1 MKKCACRKESCLAR
15 KRPKLGN
22 TVLLAPSE
30 FLRIFA
36 LAFFGEMSE
45 WSNEHA
51 WKVCILETV
60 SRVRI
65 PLSPLSTVRNCSKVC
80 KSLIYTLFLFFE
92 ISQMFA
98 FDRQLGFLLVTP
110 FQKSKRGN
118 KCANTCEHNRTE
130 NQRSNLVL
138 AKEVK

>member
-65 PLSPLSTVRNCSKVC
+65 PLSPLAQKENQKQDEKEFWVWFSFFLTSFSFLDELNKWSNMSRITPKKVLILETVRGFSRLSRDLSASTERESK
-80 KSLIYTLFLFFE
+80 
-92 ISQMFA
+92 
-98 FDRQLGFLLVTP
+98 
-110 FQKSKRGN
+110 
-118 KCANTCEHNRTE
+118 TE
-130 NQRSNLVL
+130 
-138 AKEVK
+138 